1 MTATPVSPQRSTP
14 TETSRG
20 GSMTA
25 RLAVAWSIVGIPLAY
40 GIYETVKKASAL
52 FS

>member
-1 MTATPVSPQRSTP
+1 MTATRITDTDSSQQQT
-14 TETSRG
+14 RG

-25 RLAVAWSIVGIPLAY
+25 RLAVAWTFVGVPLAY

-52 FS
+52 F